1 MRFSPIAFS
10 MSLMFAVVSS
20 SGLSQ
25 KPDNQIDPRSIALV
39 TQADA
44 ARRTGNLSGAEDL
57 YETALAVDP
66 RNRSAFTGL
75 AEVARKQGLP
85 GKAIR
90 LYFEALAIEPNDPA
104 VLAAQG
110 EAMVE
115 KGAVERA
122 KLNLARVKALCKV
135 SCQPATTLA
144 AVIAK
149 GPPVPV
155 MTAQANTVV
164 PPKGKE
170 ETTTKP

>member
-10 MSLMFAVVSS
+10 LSLMFAVVSS

-25 KPDNQIDPRSIALV
+25 KPDNQIDPRSTALV
-39 TQADA
+39 AQADA
-44 ARRTGNLSGAEDL
+44 ARRSGNLSGAEDL

-66 RNRSAFTGL
+66 RNRSGFTGL

-115 KGAVERA
+115 KGALERA
-122 KLNLARVKALCKV
+122 KLNLAKIRTLCKV
-135 SCQPATTLA
+135 NCQPATSLA

-149 GPPVPV
+149 GPPAPV
-155 MTAQANTVV
+155 VTAQANTVV
-164 PPKGKE
+164 PPKGQE
-170 ETTTKP
+170 EKTTKP